1 MCQANIFYFLGKLQS
16 EKEKENIKNTTR
28 KKKKKPDRS

>member
-16 EKEKENIKNTTR
+16 EKEKENIKTPQEKR
-28 KKKKKPDRS
+28 KKKQTEL

>member
-16 EKEKENIKNTTR
+16 EKENIKNTTR
-28 KKKKKPDRS
+28 KKKKKPDRT